1 MWLQFPMKKWFEV
14 RSVSSAIGRS
24 MLLILFMASLI
35 ALVAMVTLFYSVPD
49 AKAINLSGSLRMQAY
64 RMAYEISREQPVY
77 SRLNQFEQTLHAA
90 ELQETQRW
98 ITPASLRRTYSR
110 VLSEWAVMRQ
120 HIENDTPERYSANT
134 EQFVSAI
141 DEFVNE
147 MQYHVEFKVR
157 MLALAEGL
165 GLLAII
171 VIAWFTVRFTR
182 RQVVAP
188 LNQLVACARQIE
200 QRNFHLYLP
209 PRWPNELGELSGAF
223 ATMASELDK
232 LYRDLEGKVEEKTAK
247 LQQANDTL
255 SFLYSTAQKLHEAPL
270 SSRTLAKLL
279 DRAAAH
285 QRIAHIRLTRFER
298 NTMPVYIT
306 GRTGWPG
313 DLEGVEHFYL
323 QMDEQEYGRLDL
335 ISDFPIDQRL
345 MKNFAML
352 LAQVLHKDQSL
363 LQHQRLLLMEER
375 AVIARE
381 LHDSLAQA
389 LSYLKIQAT
398 LLKRSFAK
406 GQSEKAEQAMQQID
420 EGLGNAYTQLR
431 ELLGTFRLTIG
442 DADLGEAIAVM
453 LDQLKP
459 QTQADIELDYRLSS
473 SDLEAGQHIH
483 ILQLIREAVLNAIKH
498 ANARVIDVRC
508 ETLSDGTIRVQV
520 TDDGVGIGSSKSAVN
535 HYGLSIMN
543 ERASKLRG
551 QLSVS
556 DRTPQGTCVDLIFPV
571 IQTRET

>member
-1 MWLQFPMKKWFEV
+1 MSQRLKV

-24 MLLILFMASLI
+24 MILILFMASLI

-64 RMAYEISREQPVY
+64 RMAYEIERGDSVLG
-77 SRLNQFEQTLHAA
+77 RLAQFEETLHAE

-98 ITPASLRRTYSR
+98 ITPASLRYTYGE
-110 VLSEWAVMRQ
+110 VLSQWQVMRG
-120 HIENDTPERYSANT
+120 HIAEQTPRRYTDNT

-141 DEFVNE
+141 DHFVNQ

-171 VIAWFTVRFTR
+171 TIAWFTVRFTR

-188 LNQLVACARQIE
+188 LTQLVHCARQI
-200 QRNFHLYLP
+200 QRQEFDLTLP
-209 PRWPNELGELSGAF
+209 PHRDDELGELSRAF
-223 ATMASELDK
+223 ATMADELGK
-232 LYRDLEGKVEEKTAK
+232 LYRELENKVEEKTAK
-247 LQQANDTL
+247 LQQANDAL
-255 SFLYSTAQKLHEAPL
+255 SFLYSTAQQLHAAPL
-270 SSRTLAKLL
+270 STRTLIKLL

-285 QRIAHIRLTRFER
+285 QHIDHIRLTRFEH
-298 NTMPVYIT
+298 NAMPVYLS

-313 DLEGVEHFYL
+313 DLDAVASFYL
-323 QMDEQEYGRLDL
+323 QMDEQEFGRLDI
-335 ISDFPIDQRL
+335 ISQHPIDERL
-345 MKNFAML
+345 IKNFTML
-352 LAQVLHKDQSL
+352 LAQVLHKDQTL
-363 LQHQRLLLMEER
+363 LQQQRFLLMEER

-389 LSYLKIQAT
+389 LSYLKIQST
-398 LLKRSFAK
+398 LLKRSYAK
-406 GQSEKAEQAMQQID
+406 GQQDKTQAAMQQID

-442 DADLGEAIAVM
+442 DANLGEAISVM
-453 LDQLKP
+453 LEQLRP
-459 QTQADIELDYRLSS
+459 QTLANITLHYGLSDT
-473 SDLEAGQHIH
+473 DLEAGQHIH

-498 ANARVIDVRC
+498 AGATLIDVSC
-508 ETLSDGTIRVQV
+508 ATLADGSIEVQV
-520 TDDGVGIGSSKSAVN
+520 SDDGVGIGLARSAVN

-543 ERASKLRG
+543 ERASKLHG
-551 QLSVS
+551 LLTISEQQ
-556 DRTPQGTCVDLIFPV
+556 PQGTRVHLTFPTSL
-571 IQTRET
+571 TRDV